1 MCWSSIAGYD
11 FNARLQVVQPMRG
24 QYKRSPWRGV
34 QAQMR
39 DMMCSNGQQIALGLA
54 AAAVYSTVFHE
65 LKQQA
70 KRHTQK
76 HRWTAFLII

>member
-1 MCWSSIAGYD
+1 M
-11 FNARLQVVQPMRG
+11 QPVRR
-24 QYKRSPWRGV
+24 QYERPPRRGV

-54 AAAVYSTVFHE
+54 AAALYSTEFHE

-70 KRHTQK
+70 KRHTHK
-76 HRWTAFLII
+76 HRWTAFSAV